1 MKTWRKE
8 KLDLENQVLKLNKQI
23 KEKKGDDDEKDEI
36 IAGIEFQIN
45 LLQKKK
51 IVYLPPGH
59 DRVQT
64 IKSQNISI
72 AKIWY

>member
-36 IAGIEFQIN
+36 IAGIEF
-45 LLQKKK
+45 
-51 IVYLPPGH
+51 
-59 DRVQT
+59 
-64 IKSQNISI
+64 
-72 AKIWY
+72 